1 MVLRVIY
8 GTIVSRFE
16 LQYERRPSIR
26 TVILILIGFA
36 GQTLAQVVQQS
47 NVSLYKKR
55 FPHYSATAHV
65 KAHVTAHVTACP
77 SPDSNPICIPTN
89 IDDIYRADVGTHAV
103 CRSEHDICIDIES
116 SSYNNVMVLLVL
128 ILKKHQSKFITLN
141 SSRNLCHWT
150 V

>member
-26 TVILILIGFA
+26 TVILILIGFV
-36 GQTLAQVVQQS
+36 GQTLARVVQQS

-55 FPHYSATAHV
+55 FPHYSAT
-65 KAHVTAHVTACP
+65 AHVTAHVTACP

-89 IDDIYRADVGTHAV
+89 IDGIYWADVGTHAV

-116 SSYNNVMVLLVL
+116 SSYKNLMVLLVL
-128 ILKKHQSKFITLN
+128 TLKKHQSKFTTFD